1 MLFSAAHALSTISPI
16 DSATPLT
23 FETATFAFG

>member
-1 MLFSAAHALSTISPI
+1 MLFSPTRTLSIPPSDTAA
-16 DSATPLT
+16 PLT